1 MMTLSRGCSEDKPSW
16 KRRRLHGT
24 DQQNVQYSQ
33 FFRLSW
39 RVWLRDDEKE
49 RTEDRVDV
57 MPIQMVIDGGPSTL
71 EQQQADGLRRIV
83 DASHV
88 TANWTIDLKPLI
100 DIEGNGRMRAGTD
113 EFGFCQLESLSKI
126 NGAQE
131 WGGGLAVRL
140 GFAVTEY

>member
-1 MMTLSRGCSEDKPSW
+1 MMI
-16 KRRRLHGT
+16 H
-24 DQQNVQYSQ
+24 
-33 FFRLSW
+33 
-39 RVWLRDDEKE
+39 
-49 RTEDRVDV
+49 
-57 MPIQMVIDGGPSTL
+57 GGPSTL

-100 DIEGNGRMRAGTD
+100 DIEGNGRLRAGTD